1 MQPCAEPKEKIVT
14 QPVAPGQL
22 AAHQARDCNGVPH
35 VTAGDE
41 AALFFG
47 QGMAHAKD
55 RALQMLLMRILGQG
69 RLAET
74 LDSRDASVQLD
85 RFFRRANWSGNTQA
99 PLEQLNPNE
108 RALLEA
114 YCLGV
119 NEVLSKRVPWEFKL
133 C

>member
-1 MQPCAEPKEKIVT
+1 MT
-14 QPVAPGQL
+14 QLMASRSLGPRP
-22 AAHQARDCNGVPH
+22 ARDCNGVPH

-55 RALQMLLMRILGQG
+55 RTLQMLLMRILGQG

-74 LDSRDASVQLD
+74 LDSCDESVRLD

-99 PLEQLNPNE
+99 PLEQLNPSE
-108 RALLEA
+108 RTL
-114 YCLGV
+114 
-119 NEVLSKRVPWEFKL
+119 
-133 C
+133 